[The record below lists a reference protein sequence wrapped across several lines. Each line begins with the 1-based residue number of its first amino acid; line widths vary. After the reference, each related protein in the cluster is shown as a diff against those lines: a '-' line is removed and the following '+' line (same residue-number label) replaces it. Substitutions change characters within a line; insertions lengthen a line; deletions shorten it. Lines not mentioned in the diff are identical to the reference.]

1 MNTKMKDEIASAT
14 MLAAAVVLGAIGAG
28 AETLTITKDT
38 TLMTNAVYDSVS
50 VASNA
55 TLNLNGRKLA
65 TGAISGGGTVM
76 SAMIDD
82 SPCAYGYTVLDYV
95 QSPADNTTS
104 KVLIDTLYKPICTDR
119 VETKVEFASVSG
131 TQGIF
136 SSRKTSAT
144 QTFTCLLTS
153 SKIRFDRNT
162 KTSHATSGTVSQDTP
177 YEIIADFGAFRY
189 MINGGAPLATTS
201 GTGTFTAYTNI
212 LLFATGEATAPA
224 SSCKMYYFRV
234 FDKDGNMKVN
244 MVPASKGGIAGFY
257 DTVRK
262 LFLVPASGALTAG
275 DDISYKM
282 LSYVQ
287 TPADNNNTEKASL
300 DTEYTPLLTDRI
312 ETKIRPS
319 STALQGV
326 FSARETSSTNTFT
339 CLIGKSSNSEFIL
352 RCDHHKVIGSS
363 YVYHQTSG
371 TVTKFAPN
379 EDYEIVADGDTL
391 EFSVNGVESSKL
403 LTAGPE
409 DKSANPGMTLRLFAV
424 ATKGGSEGS
433 YANGCR
439 MYSFRVTDT
448 NGYVRLNLVPA
459 QLSDGSKIGFYDTV
473 RNMFFGSSL
482 FIAGDTLPAD
492 LTEAGG
498 TFRASCA
505 PDYGSLVSLFNN
517 NLVYSTLGDSRF
529 TIRPSSKLPLR
540 IDYDFGDSNAK
551 VVNMYRIWGG
561 MKDGNGNRSPSEWEF
576 YGSDSAYESSDETGW
591 TRLDVAARGE
601 NLPGVSNN
609 TRADCCTRIFDNT
622 DAYRYYR
629 LKVTAGGNS
638 NNYLDITQ
646 LEYFNVAAAA
656 NPGELCFD
664 VAAGEAATNATVA
677 LGGNLKVVKE
687 GEGSLLLSCVSNLFY
702 TGGTD
707 VEAGEFVV
715 GASLSTTLTI
725 ADGATLGFNF
735 VSRDAVPLLTLESGS
750 SIPSSLGVSIYRA
763 GRFSLPKAGATLT
776 SGYDFGATT
785 ATLLNPAA
793 GAVRLRKD
801 DSGNL
806 VAFGPSGLMIF
817 VE

>member
-38 TLMTNAVYDSVS
+38 TLTTNAVYDSVS

-119 VETKVEFASVSG
+119 VETKVAFASSISG

-136 SSRKTSAT
+136 SSRKAYNR
-144 QTFTCLLTS
+144 QTFTCLLNS
-153 SKIRFDRNT
+153 STIRFDRNT
-162 KTSHATSGTVSQDTP
+162 TTGHATSGTVSQNTP

-189 MINGGAPLATTS
+189 MINGGAPLAASGGTT
-201 GTGTFTAYTNI
+201 TFTAHTNI

-244 MVPASKGGIAGFY
+244 MVPASKNGTAGFY

-262 LFLVPASGALTAG
+262 LFLVPASGELIAG
-275 DDISYKM
+275 NDISYKM

-287 TPADNNNTEKASL
+287 TPADNETVKAAVN
-300 DTEYTPLLTDRI
+300 TEYTPLLTDRI

-326 FSARETSSTNTFT
+326 FSARETSLTNTFT
-339 CLIGKSSNSEFIL
+339 CLIGRSSDSEFIL

-371 TVTKFAPN
+371 TDTKFAPN

-391 EFSVNGVESSKL
+391 EFSVNGAESSKP

-409 DKSANPGMTLRLFAV
+409 DKSANSGMTLRLFAV
-424 ATKGGSEGS
+424 ATKGGSEGA
-433 YANGCR
+433 YANGYR
-439 MYSFRVTDT
+439 MYYFRVMDT
-448 NGYVRLNLVPA
+448 NGYARVNLVPA

-482 FIAGDTLPAD
+482 FIAGDLLPAD

-498 TFRASCA
+498 TFRASYT
-505 PDYGSLVSLFNN
+505 PTYGSLASLFNN

-529 TIRPSSKLPLR
+529 TIRLSSELPLR

-638 NNYLDITQ
+638 NSYLDITQ

-677 LGGNLKVVKE
+677 LGGNLKVVKIGD
-687 GEGSLLLSCVSNLFY
+687 GEFVSSVSNQFY

-707 VEAGEFVV
+707 VESGAFIV

-750 SIPSSLGVSIYRA
+750 SIPSSLGVSIYRD
-763 GRFSLPKAGATLT
+763 GDFSLPGTGATLT
-776 SGYDFGATT
+776 SGYDFGATA

-806 VAFGPSGLMIF
+806 VAFGSSGLMII